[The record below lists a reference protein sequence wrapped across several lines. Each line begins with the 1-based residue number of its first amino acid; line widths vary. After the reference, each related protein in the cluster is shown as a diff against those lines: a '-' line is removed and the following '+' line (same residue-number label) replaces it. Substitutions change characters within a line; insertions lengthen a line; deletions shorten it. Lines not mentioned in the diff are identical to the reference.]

1 MSVKKIDVSEGVF
14 EVLKFRGEQ
23 FSLPPKLGDWVF
35 EVRKFRVL
43 KFEVL
48 KFRGEYFLLTPKL
61 GDWGHGYI
69 SK

>member
-1 MSVKKIDVSEGVF
+1 MF

-35 EVRKFRVL
+35 EVLKFEVLQVL

-48 KFRGEYFLLTPKL
+48 KFRGEQFSLSPKL
-61 GDWGHGYI
+61 GDWVFEVLEI
-69 SK
+69 